1 MATRTRKK
9 YLWRVVECVYYS
21 LDVVA
26 EDETEAKRIYWD
38 NIDNYTHD
46 DQNVTGDCEAYT
58 IKQQPVKHKKGVYNE
73 S

>member
-9 YLWRVVECVYYS
+9 YLWRVVECVYFS

-26 EDETEAKRIYWD
+26 EDEKEAITIYRD
-38 NIDNYTHD
+38 HDLYYKIDEVSD
-46 DQNVTGDCEAYT
+46 IEAYEL
-58 IKQQPVKHKKGVYNE
+58 KQKPVRLKKGVYDV

>member
-1 MATRTRKK
+1 MATRTPKK

-26 EDETEAKRIYWD
+26 ETQAEAEKIYYD
-38 NIDNYTHD
+38 NIDIAVNAQD
-46 DQNVTGDCEAYT
+46 ACSDIEAYEL
-58 IKQQPVKHKKGVYNE
+58 KQKPVRHKKGVYNV